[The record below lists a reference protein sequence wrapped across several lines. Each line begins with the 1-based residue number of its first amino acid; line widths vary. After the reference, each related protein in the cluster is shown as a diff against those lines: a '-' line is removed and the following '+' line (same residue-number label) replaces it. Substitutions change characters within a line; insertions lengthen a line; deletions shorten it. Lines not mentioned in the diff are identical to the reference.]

1 MRIMI
6 ITPYLHKG
14 RNQLNHVITKR
25 VDNGFLIINAEADEF
40 GYNRKI
46 VFDDQTELQ
55 LVKALPYEVAEK
67 IKDKYYDVVFID
79 NDYMPDE
86 VWTIRCNLI
95 GNQSKPII
103 YF

>member
-14 RNQLNHVITKR
+14 RKQLNHVITKR
-25 VDNGFLIINAEADEF
+25 VDNGFLITAAEPDEF
-40 GYNRKI
+40 GYNHKI
-46 VFDDQTELQ
+46 VFDDETELQ
-55 LVKALPYEVAEK
+55 FVKALPYEIGEK
-67 IKDKYYDVVFID
+67 IKEKYYDVVFID
-79 NDYMPDE
+79 DEYTPEE
-86 VWTIRCNLI
+86 VWIIRCNLI